1 MLRVRICAFLYI
13 WLLIPILVQSRSAGA
28 QTALRAVLVVEL
40 RGVVNPPVAN
50 YLKRDLQDAEEQRAS
65 LVVIQMDTP
74 GGLDPS
80 MREIIQNI
88 LCSPVP
94 VAVYV
99 SPSGAQAASACLSDM
114 PLLLGKMAAKTKLT

>member
-13 WLLIPILVQSRSAGA
+13 WLLIPILVESRSAGA
-28 QTALRAVLVVEL
+28 QTALQAVLVAKL

-50 YLKRDLQDAEEQRAS
+50 YLKRVLQDAEEQRAS

-88 LCSPVP
+88 LCSLVP
-94 VAVYV
+94 VAV
-99 SPSGAQAASACLSDM
+99 
-114 PLLLGKMAAKTKLT
+114 